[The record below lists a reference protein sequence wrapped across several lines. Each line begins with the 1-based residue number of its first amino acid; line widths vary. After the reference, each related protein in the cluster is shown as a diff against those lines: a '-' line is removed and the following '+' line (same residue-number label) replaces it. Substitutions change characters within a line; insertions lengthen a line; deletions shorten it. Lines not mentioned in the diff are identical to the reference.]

1 MKTLNCAVVNMK
13 SRRLNSVEEKG
24 LFEKV
29 LIIRENLLGDEDLAH
44 PFRIVLG
51 KKKVVTY
58 MNSSCSMQHTVK
70 VQK

>member
-51 KKKVVTY
+51 KK
-58 MNSSCSMQHTVK
+58 SCYLHEQLMFNAAHC
-70 VQK
+70 